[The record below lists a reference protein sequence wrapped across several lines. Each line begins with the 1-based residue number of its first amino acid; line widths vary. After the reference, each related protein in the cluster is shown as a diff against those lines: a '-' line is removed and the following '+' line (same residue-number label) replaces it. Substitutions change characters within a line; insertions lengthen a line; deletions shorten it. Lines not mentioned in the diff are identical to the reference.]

1 MAKKIELSEEIIAEI
16 KELAQQGLSL
26 RKIAETVGTN
36 KNKVSLIL
44 KGQGQIIGTGTVDK
58 DKDVPINKDTDEDT
72 VRIGTVPNIST
83 DIVPSTNTSTN
94 QSTGT
99 NINVTDGLL
108 YKLAEY
114 LHNVN
119 PDLMQG
125 QDGSISLSI
134 HQDKNGIKI
143 TEASYVDN
151 VKNETKTYT
160 EEDITSLRY
169 ELAEKNKEIQSL
181 QTQLKNDGSNA
192 TISKEEHKRIVEEL
206 TEQNDRFR
214 SQNGSQAYEISK
226 LRETLELRDK
236 QVAALQEN
244 LRDVANIIPS
254 KVSAKRSTQ
263 TKSSSAVNTANSS
276 QKLSEANDDDFRP
289 LHSKTTTNAQKTQ
302 QNANMS
308 STQASIDDEE
318 WGEPKYASK
327 YNSFKSGKSFDKMTD
342 KEIDDYIDNAF

>member
-72 VRIGTVPNIST
+72 VRTGTVPNIST
-83 DIVPSTNTSTN
+83 DVVPSIS
-94 QSTGT
+94 T

-181 QTQLKNDGSNA
+181 QTQLKNDGNNA
-192 TISKEEHKRIVEEL
+192 TISKEEHARIVEEL

-263 TKSSSAVNTANSS
+263 TKSTPVVNTTNSS